1 MISSKTDIIQR
12 SPVLHAFICVYL
24 ILCTC
29 IACVDLCA
37 YDSQDIE
44 HSITIRIPHVTPL
57 ELLPPPSQPTTF
69 LNLATTNL
77 FSISVILSFQECYIN
92 GIIAHVTFFDRF
104 YSLSI
109 ISSRPIQVVE
119 CINNSSLF
127 IIEMYS
133 VVRLYHSLFNKVEM
147 HFFIQCN

>member
-1 MISSKTDIIQR
+1 MISSKTDVIQS

-24 ILCTC
+24 ILCRC
-29 IACVDLCA
+29 IACVDLCD

-44 HSITIRIPHVTPL
+44 HSITTRIPHVTPL
-57 ELLPPPSQPTTF
+57 ELLSPPSQSTIF

-77 FSISVILSFQECYIN
+77 FSISVILSFQECYVN

-104 YSLSI
+104 YSLS
-109 ISSRPIQVVE
+109 IQVVE

-133 VVRLYHSLFNKVEM
+133 VVLYHSLFNKPEM
-147 HFFIQCN
+147 HFFIQYN